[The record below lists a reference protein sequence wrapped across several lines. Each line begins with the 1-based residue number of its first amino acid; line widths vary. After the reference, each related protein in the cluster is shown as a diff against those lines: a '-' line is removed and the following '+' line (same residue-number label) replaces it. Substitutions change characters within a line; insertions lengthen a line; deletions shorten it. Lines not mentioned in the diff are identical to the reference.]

1 MAITIKEFRPVAT
14 PEQLQCLDRI
24 MELASKEKMLIT
36 SYHTQVEEYNLS
48 VDRERD
54 HWGLEFRQIAD
65 LVVDQEY
72 ECERHQLDR
81 NGKSVERRIR
91 KIQQE
96 MRGLF
101 IAAVDTYG
109 MGDLGFIQ
117 RHYENLTKGPL
128 PVDRKKMSEA

>member
-1 MAITIKEFRPVAT
+1 MTITIKEFRPIAT

-24 MELASKEKMLIT
+24 MELASEEKGLIA
-36 SYHTQVEEYNLS
+36 SYHTQVEEYNRS
-48 VDRERD
+48 VDRERNR
-54 HWGLEFRQIAD
+54 WGLEFRQIAD

-72 ECERHQLDR
+72 ECERHQLGR

-109 MGDLGFIQ
+109 MGHLGFIQ
-117 RHYENLTKGPL
+117 RYYDNLTKGSL
-128 PVDRKKMSEA
+128 PIR